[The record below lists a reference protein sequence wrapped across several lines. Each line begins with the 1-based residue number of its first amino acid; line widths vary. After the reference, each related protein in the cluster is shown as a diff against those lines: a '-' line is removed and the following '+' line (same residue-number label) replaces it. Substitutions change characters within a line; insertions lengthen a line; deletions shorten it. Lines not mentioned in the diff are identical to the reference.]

1 MAHARFSPSSSERW
15 LNCPGSI
22 AACAGK
28 ESPDTEHSRYG
39 TFAHA
44 IAAKALEE
52 GKNACDFVGWS
63 ADVVDGHVEFV
74 SATTDGL
81 TFSRDKAGEFTF
93 SAEDA
98 AHVQQYLDAVHEV
111 LMVEGGTLLVEQRT
125 RCWVSAVEAN
135 DVYGTADAVIMLPDT
150 VHVFDLKMGAGKFV
164 PADDNTQ
171 LQSYGIGSV
180 PASKKAS
187 IRRYV
192 LHIVQPRHHAGE
204 PHRFV
209 ELTAEEMHAAFL
221 RLRDGVVAAQQP
233 DAPLKP
239 GGWCQF
245 CPIKAECPAL
255 HSQAMTIAQDI
266 FDDKAPTPA
275 PALSDDAIA
284 RVLDVAP
291 AVEAWIKAVRGEAF
305 MRAAAGTAVPGYKL
319 VQKIGNRRWVDD
331 VKAAK
336 VLQDLGVDPWEPR
349 TVISPAQAEK
359 KRSSLKPV
367 VAQLVERP
375 VTGASLVPVSDK
387 RPALNPA
394 SVFGVI
400 EEGGGD
406 A

>member
-1 MAHARFSPSSSERW
+1 MAHAIFSPSSSDRW

-44 IAAKALEE
+44 IAAEALTR
-52 GKNACDFVGWS
+52 GLDACKFIGTKD
-63 ADVVDGHVEFV
+63 
-74 SATTDGL
+74 T
-81 TFSRDKAGEFTF
+81 AGEFTF
-93 SAEDA
+93 TAEDA
-98 AHVQQYLDAVHEV
+98 AHVQQYLDAVNEV
-111 LMVEGGTLLVEQRT
+111 LLIEGGTLLVEQRV
-125 RCWVSAVEAN
+125 RCWVSAAEAK
-135 DVYGTADAVIMLPDT
+135 DVYGTADAIVMQQDT

-164 PADDNTQ
+164 PAEDNTQ

-180 PASKKAS
+180 PASKKAA
-187 IRRYV
+187 IKRYV

-209 ELTAEEMHAAFL
+209 EMTADEMQAAFV
-221 RLRDGVVAAQQP
+221 RLRDGVVAAQKP

-266 FDDKAPTPA
+266 FDDKAPQASPTMSEA
-275 PALSDDAIA
+275 AIA

-305 MRAAAGTAVPGYKL
+305 MRAAAGTPVPGYKL
-319 VQKIGNRRWVDD
+319 VQKIGNRRWIDD

-336 VLQDLGVDPWEPR
+336 ALQDAGVDPWEPR

-367 VAQLVERP
+367 IALLVERP
-375 VTGASLVPVSDK
+375 VTGASLVPESDK

-394 SVFGVI
+394 DVFGLL
-400 EEGGGD
+400 EEGGD
-406 A
+406 RE